1 MRKIIVAAVFFA
13 AFGAIAGPLG
23 LNKGMTLEELKK
35 QGAFVSGNQQFVYTA
50 KTIASGHPDFESYT
64 VILTP
69 EQGLCKIQAVSKDID
84 TSSFG
89 NELQGKYRE
98 LVGALSKKYGAP
110 GKDYDFL
117 RAGSIWKEPQY
128 WMMGLL
134 KKERNLDAFW
144 SKPENND
151 LPDFL
156 GTVSLSAYALSGSK
170 GAIKLSYDFD
180 NIDACMET
188 FKSKKNSSL

>member
-1 MRKIIVAAVFFA
+1 
-13 AFGAIAGPLG
+13 
-23 LNKGMTLEELKK
+23 MTLEELKK

-98 LVGALSKKYGAP
+98 LVGALSKNTEHLAKTTTSSEREVSGRTAILDD
-110 GKDYDFL
+110 GSCFKREKSRCFL
-117 RAGSIWKEPQY
+117 EPKQ
-128 WMMGLL
+128 
-134 KKERNLDAFW
+134 R
-144 SKPENND
+144 
-151 LPDFL
+151 
-156 GTVSLSAYALSGSK
+156 
-170 GAIKLSYDFD
+170 
-180 NIDACMET
+180 ET
-188 FKSKKNSSL
+188 TIYLIS